1 MRFLFAISS
10 SKMDGI
16 YETNSEF
23 PFSKLTLT
31 SPTLVAGGNYFI
43 KFLVNNAPLY
53 IKPPKCSVKGGVV
66 KSGKRYHCDLMFTN
80 ENEEFIR
87 WMENLEEHTCKAIY
101 ENRTKWF
108 ETDMDM
114 SDIENYFAS
123 PLKIYKSGKFYLAR
137 TNINT
142 RLGKISAKIYDESEA
157 DVQPE
162 DINENHKVITIL
174 EVQGIKCSARS
185 FQVEIEMK
193 QMMVLNPVDLFEKCI
208 LGSGGVSI
216 TKQIVDVPPTNV
228 QESQQPV
235 QENLEKIA
243 PNINNQPDLENSN
256 GSLEETNEQCEKDI
270 VIESEPPPIEQ
281 KLSTNT
287 PLDMVEVELDLDK
300 MDDIE
305 TVQIKARNEVYYELY
320 RQVRSKAKM
329 ARKMALDAYLE
340 AKQIKN
346 SYNLDISS
354 DSSSS
359 DESSEDSSDRDT
371 DSDEESAHT
380 NI

>member
-1 MRFLFAISS
+1 
-10 SKMDGI
+10 
-16 YETNSEF
+16 
-23 PFSKLTLT
+23 
-31 SPTLVAGGNYFI
+31 
-43 KFLVNNAPLY
+43 
-53 IKPPKCSVKGGVV
+53 
-66 KSGKRYHCDLMFTN
+66 MFTN

-359 DESSEDSSDRDT
+359 DESSDDSSDRDT